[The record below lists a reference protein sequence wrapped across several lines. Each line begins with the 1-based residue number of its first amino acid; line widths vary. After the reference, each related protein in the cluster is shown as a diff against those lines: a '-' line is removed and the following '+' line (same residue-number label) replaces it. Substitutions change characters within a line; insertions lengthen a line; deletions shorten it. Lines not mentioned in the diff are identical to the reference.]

1 MIVEI
6 HATVGTAAFYFATFF
21 GLWGLWRI
29 YRKQGVDSTY
39 WIVLTITEILVL
51 VQGLLG
57 VYQYFIAGI
66 KTAQIHV
73 LFGALS
79 ALPILVAYAISRR
92 RQEWRD
98 MIVYNVALII
108 LALLAFGALRTAGP
122 LVIAN

>member
-6 HATVGTAAFYFATFF
+6 HATLGTAVFYFATFF

-39 WIVLTITEILVL
+39 WTVLIITEVLVL

-66 KTAQIHV
+66 KTTQIHI
-73 LFGALS
+73 LFGAFS
-79 ALPILVAYAISRR
+79 ALPILAAYVFSRR

-98 MIVYNVALII
+98 MIVYDIALII
-108 LALLAFGALRTAGP
+108 LAILAFGALRTAGP
-122 LVIAN
+122 LMIAN